1 MIGMFAVVAVYP
13 QGERILVGF
22 AHTEEDV
29 DGLIRDCIEYNGS
42 EKIISLGVRFDV
54 ELAG

>member
-1 MIGMFAVVAVYP
+1 MFAVVAVYP
-13 QGERILVGF
+13 QGDRVLVGF

>member
-1 MIGMFAVVAVYP
+1 MFAVVAVYP

-42 EKIISLGVRFDV
+42 EKISSLGVRFDV